1 MFQVGGTNFKRLS
14 CSTSNFLGCADAVMS
29 VLDEGGSHQPALEV
43 LKVDFWIHK
52 KKQKVP
58 GKT

>member
-43 LKVDFWIHK
+43 LKVDF
-52 KKQKVP
+52 
-58 GKT
+58 